1 MLIYWKYFSLFFFS
15 QSNCG
20 QKIKIR
26 RVLMNS
32 PEIVTIGLIWDSEQS
47 DNTQEVIRSLG
58 PHLNLS
64 TVSHASLN
72 KTQGQLQ
79 LQNRD

>member
-1 MLIYWKYFSLFFFS
+1 
-15 QSNCG
+15 
-20 QKIKIR
+20 
-26 RVLMNS
+26 MNS